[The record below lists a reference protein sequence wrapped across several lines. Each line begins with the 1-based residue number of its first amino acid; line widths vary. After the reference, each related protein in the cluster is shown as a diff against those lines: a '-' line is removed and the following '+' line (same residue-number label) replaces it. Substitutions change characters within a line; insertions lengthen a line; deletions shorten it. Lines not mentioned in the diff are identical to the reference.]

1 MCEGGGSGGRFG
13 QRKEKQRK
21 RRGALD
27 KERTIHMVVFSL
39 WCFFWSI
46 VRVNVVAFNFKSFSS
61 FARLFCWIDDFL
73 GPPFF

>member
-39 WCFFWSI
+39 WCFYFF
-46 VRVNVVAFNFKSFSS
+46 VPFMRQGMFHVVAFNFKCNFHCSRGYFV
-61 FARLFCWIDDFL
+61 
-73 GPPFF
+73 G